1 MSFRPAIPPGTYS
14 TIYNFDKELEHNME
28 FSDILKQ
35 RRSIRRFKQQEIPLS
50 ILTDLIDAAAVA
62 PSGANNQPL
71 RYVLI
76 REKELLKAVFEQT
89 AWGGHVRPRRD
100 PEFGVTSP
108 TAFLAVCAAD
118 QGNQTPTPAAAVDA
132 GAAIQSILFRAVD
145 LGLGAC
151 WIGAFNRRNVNE
163 LLRLD
168 GLTAIYLVGLGYPA
182 ETPVLQR
189 IRMGDSTKYFLDEQ
203 DVIHV
208 PKYTVNDILSIR

>member
-1 MSFRPAIPPGTYS
+1 
-14 TIYNFDKELEHNME
+14 ME

-50 ILTDLIDAAAVA
+50 ILTDLIDAAALA
-62 PSGANNQPL
+62 PSAANNQPL

-89 AWGGHVRPRRD
+89 AWGGHVRPHRD
-100 PEFGVTSP
+100 PVFGVTSP
-108 TAFLAVCAAD
+108 AAFLAVCAED
-118 QGNQTPTPAAAVDA
+118 QGNQTPAVTAAVDA

-145 LGLGAC
+145 LGIGAC
-151 WIGAFNRRNVNE
+151 WIGAFNKQNINE

-168 GLTAIYLVGLGYPA
+168 SLTTIYLIGLGYPA
-182 ETPVLQR
+182 EAPVLQR
-189 IRMGDSTKYFLDEQ
+189 IHAGDPTKYFLDEQ